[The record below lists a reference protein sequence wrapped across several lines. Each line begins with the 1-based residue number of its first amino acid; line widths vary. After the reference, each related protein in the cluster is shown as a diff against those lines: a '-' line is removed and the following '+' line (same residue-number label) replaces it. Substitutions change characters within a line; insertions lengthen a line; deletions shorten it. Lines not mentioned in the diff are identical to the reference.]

1 MIRYLLDTNAMG
13 DLLDHRRGV
22 DVRVREARIRGAVI
36 GTCLP
41 VVAELF
47 FGVEF
52 SASRDLNRPRLV
64 RGLSRVRCWPFDRK
78 ASEEY
83 GRIAAQ
89 LRRMGRPMQQ
99 IDMMVAAVALSLG
112 NCTVITDDTDLPAVP
127 GLYVENWAV

>member
-1 MIRYLLDTNAMG
+1 MIRYFPDTNAMG

-22 DVRVREARIRGAVI
+22 DVRVRDARIRGAVI

-52 SASRDLNRPRLV
+52 SASRDVNRPRLV
-64 RGLSRVRCWPFDRK
+64 RGLSRVRCGPFDRK

-89 LRRMGRPMQQ
+89 LRRIGRPMQQ
-99 IDMMVAAVALSLG
+99 IDIMVAAVALSLG

-127 GLYVENWAV
+127 GLSVENWVV

>member
-1 MIRYLLDTNAMG
+1 MG
-13 DLLDHRRGV
+13 DLIDHRRGV
-22 DVRVREARIRGAVI
+22 DVRGRDARIRGAVV

-52 SASRDLNRPRLV
+52 GATRDVNRPRLV
-64 RGLSRVRCWPFDRK
+64 RALKRVRRWPFDRN

-89 LRRMGRPMQQ
+89 LRRIGRPMQQ
-99 IDMMVAAVALSLG
+99 IDIMVAAVALSLG
-112 NCTVITDDTDLPAVP
+112 NCTVVTDDTDLPAVP
-127 GLYVENWAV
+127 GLSVENWAV